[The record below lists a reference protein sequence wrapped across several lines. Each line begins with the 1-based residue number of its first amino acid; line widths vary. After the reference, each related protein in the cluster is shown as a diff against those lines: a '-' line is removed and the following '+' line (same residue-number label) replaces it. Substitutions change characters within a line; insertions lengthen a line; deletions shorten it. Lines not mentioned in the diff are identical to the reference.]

1 MYARS
6 LRKLIPLGTV
16 AVGGVVLGL
25 VLAGGLAVTPQGR
38 AESAAPAAVAAPAP
52 VPPAGYPDFASLAD
66 RVLPSVISV
75 YTEEV
80 MKPGERGRNRNQ
92 MDPFEFFFGLPPQG
106 QPDRG
111 RTPRNLG
118 AGSAFFISAD
128 GLAMTNNHVIEGAD
142 KIKVRLT
149 DETELDAKVI
159 GRDPATDLAL
169 LKVEGKKSFAWLP
182 LGDSNSLRV
191 GEWVMAAGN
200 PRRMSHTITVGVVSA
215 KGRTIGLTADA
226 SFENFIQT
234 DAAINLGNSG
244 GPLVNLRGEVVGIN
258 SAIDAAGQN
267 IGFAVPI
274 NTAKGIL
281 DQLKKGKVV
290 RGYMGVDIRN
300 IDDETREAFSL
311 SGRNGA
317 FVARVREDGPAEKAG
332 LQKGDVVVSVNS
344 KPVKETRDVI
354 DTVSAMAPGS
364 KVEIEVVRD
373 GTPKT
378 LTVTLGERP
387 GAEADAE
394 SAEETRETTPAGKLG
409 MQVQELTPQV
419 RRTFSIAP
427 EIGGV
432 VITGVTDLSP
442 ADDKGLREGDVIL
455 QVNGNDVNS
464 VAAFRKA
471 LGTPKS
477 GQLVRLYVFRPRLEQ
492 QDFVFL
498 RVP

>member
-1 MYARS
+1 MHTRS
-6 LRKLIPLGTV
+6 LSRLLPLGTV

-25 VLAGGLAVTPQGR
+25 VLAGGLSVTPPGQ
-38 AESAAPAAVAAPAP
+38 AATAAPQAPAVP
-52 VPPAGYPDFASLAD
+52 PPAGYPDFASLSEK
-66 RVLPSVISV
+66 VLPSVISV

-80 MKPGERGRNRNQ
+80 VKPGERSRNRNQ
-92 MDPFEFFFGLPPQG
+92 MDPFEFFFGIPPQG

-111 RTPRNLG
+111 HTPRNLG

-128 GLAMTNNHVIEGAD
+128 GLAITNNHVIEGAD

-169 LKVEGKKSFAWLP
+169 LKVEGKKPFAWLP
-182 LGDSNSLRV
+182 LGDSNALRV

-226 SFENFIQT
+226 SFEDFIQT

-300 IDDETREAFSL
+300 IDDETREAFNL
-311 SGRNGA
+311 PGRDGA
-317 FVARVREDGPAEKAG
+317 FVARVRPDGPAEQAG
-332 LQKGDVVVSVNS
+332 LQKGDVIVSVNG
-344 KPVKETRDVI
+344 KPVEETRHVI
-354 DTVSAMAPGS
+354 DTVSAMAPGTR
-364 KVEIEVVRD
+364 VEIEIVRD
-373 GTPKT
+373 GKPRS
-378 LTVTLGERP
+378 LTVTLAERP
-387 GAEADAE
+387 GADDDDAT
-394 SAEETRETTPAGKLG
+394 SEETRETTPVGKLG
-409 MQVQELTPQV
+409 LQVQDLTPQI
-419 RRTFSIAP
+419 RRTFSISS
-427 EIGGV
+427 EIEGV

-455 QVNGNDVNS
+455 QVNGEDVGS
-464 VAAFRKA
+464 VASFRKA

-477 GQLVRLYVFRPRLEQ
+477 GQLVRLYVFRPRVEQ